1 MVTWQALGS
10 LITILLGIGVIAFG
24 LLEWFAAGMAT
35 VPKER
40 LARSGCF
47 TVIIGTGMIL
57 AATGVWKLW

>member
-10 LITILLGIGVIAFG
+10 LIAILIGIGVIAFG
-24 LLEWFAAGMAT
+24 LLEWLAAGMAS
-35 VPKER
+35 VPEER

-47 TVIIGTGMIL
+47 TVIIGAGMIL